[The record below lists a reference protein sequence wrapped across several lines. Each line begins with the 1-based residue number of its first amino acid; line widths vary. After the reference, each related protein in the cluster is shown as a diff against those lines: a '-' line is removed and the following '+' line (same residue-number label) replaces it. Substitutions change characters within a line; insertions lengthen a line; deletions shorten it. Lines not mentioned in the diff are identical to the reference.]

1 MVHEA
6 EPLASPDSLSLCRI
20 RVKALKAHEAAEDR
34 QPGVIGKVPERRIQP
49 GCITGDCVI
58 VLNQADNI
66 GPGKPDGPIEYADF
80 VQVVREDQEIVR
92 LI

>member
-1 MVHEA
+1 
-6 EPLASPDSLSLCRI
+6 
-20 RVKALKAHEAAEDR
+20 
-34 QPGVIGKVPERRIQP
+34 VIGKVPERRIQP
-49 GCITGDCVI
+49 DCITRDCVI

-66 GPGKPDGPIEYADF
+66 GSGKPDGPVEYADF